1 MESPDGKLRNVLPP
15 RPGLFDSLLT
25 EPGPPPIITPKGILV
40 LYNGCNG
47 RNGDPHLLPKAYS
60 GGEAL
65 FDLNDPTKLIARSDD
80 YFITPTEWYETQ
92 AQFVPVCFIDGMIRY
107 RGKWWLYYDGGDK
120 RVCLATCDA
129 PGFK

>member
-1 MESPDGKLRNVLPP
+1 M
-15 RPGLFDSLLT
+15 
-25 EPGPPPIITPKGILV
+25 
-40 LYNGCNG
+40 LYNGVQRQKRG
-47 RNGDPHLLPKAYS
+47 PAPAAESPHS